1 MIGNDLWIGFGATI
15 VGGVKIGDGAVIGAH
30 AVVTKD
36 VPPYAIVGGNPAR
49 LIRMRFDDAT
59 VTRLLE
65 LKWWQWPEERILQFI
80 PDLLSGDIEGFL
92 SKTEA
97 CS

>member
-1 MIGNDLWIGFGATI
+1 MTAPSS
-15 VGGVKIGDGAVIGAH
+15 AH
-30 AVVTKD
+30 TLSSRKTY
-36 VPPYAIVGGNPAR
+36 PPYAIVGGNPAR